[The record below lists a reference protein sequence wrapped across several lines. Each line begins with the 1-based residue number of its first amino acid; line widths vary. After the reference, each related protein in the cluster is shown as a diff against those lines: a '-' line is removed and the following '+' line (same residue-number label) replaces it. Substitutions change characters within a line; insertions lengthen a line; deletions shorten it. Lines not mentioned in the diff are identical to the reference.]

1 MKSNLIVRP
10 TEVEDDE
17 KATTNFQWPQAHS
30 GKRSL
35 KAAYNIIVASEDCI
49 PNEFKLTNKVK
60 PYRHHHHRFF
70 LREMLN
76 HQFR

>member
-30 GKRSL
+30 EEKFIEGCLQHRS
-35 KAAYNIIVASEDCI
+35 E
-49 PNEFKLTNKVK
+49 
-60 PYRHHHHRFF
+60 R
-70 LREMLN
+70 
-76 HQFR
+76 